1 MLTFFE
7 IPETVHPGLRKFIYG
22 LIYVHLIAFAIY
34 IFLIARSFFQKP
46 EKEVKQFKEAQGK
59 LE

>member
-22 LIYVHLIAFAIY
+22 LIFVHLAVFAIY
-34 IFLIARSFFQKP
+34 IFLIAKSFFKKP
-46 EKEVKQFKEAQGK
+46 EKDVKEFKEAQGK